1 MIILKDTINFLE
13 NILKTNDCLVI
24 GVSGGP
30 DSMCLLDLV
39 NKQKELLHLKI
50 IVAHINHGVRKESEE
65 EACFVKRICKEK
77 NIIFEYQK
85 LQFEEKKNFE
95 FQARKKRYQ
104 FFNEIVKKYKA
115 KFLLTAHH
123 GDDLIETVLMRITRG
138 SNLHGYSGF
147 QNSTKTK
154 NYTLLRPL
162 IYTTKQEIEKYN
174 VENQIEYRIDSSNQS
189 QMFTRNRFR
198 THILPFLKKENKNV
212 HRKFLKMSENLNEID
227 MYLEK
232 QVQIALTTV
241 SDFDKVNLREFKELD
256 SLMQRCVLEYIL
268 KKEYQDKIYLINDKH
283 VKLIQ
288 KISNSS
294 SSNAKINLPLKKT
307 WIKEY
312 NTAYFKK
319 KAKEEN
325 KEYILE
331 ESLLWNTQEKIERI
345 KKSDTKSNYI
355 LRLDSK
361 EIAFPL
367 KVRTRK
373 PKDTIKVKNLKG
385 TKKVKDIFINEK
397 IGLEKRNTWP
407 IVVDKND
414 TILWIPGVKKSNF
427 DKNIEEYYD
436 IIYKY
441 VISKEKE
448 NEEK

>member
-13 NILKTNDCLVI
+13 NTLKENDCLVI
-24 GVSGGP
+24 GISGGP

-39 NKQKELLHLKI
+39 TKYKESFHLKI
-50 IVAHINHGVRKESEE
+50 IVAHINHGIRKESEE
-65 EACFVKRICKEK
+65 EASFVKKICEEK
-77 NIIFEYQK
+77 NVIFEYQK
-85 LQFEEKKNFE
+85 LVFKEKKNFE

-104 FFNEIVKKYKA
+104 FFNEIVKKYQA
-115 KFLLTAHH
+115 TFLLTAHH
-123 GDDLIETVLMRITRG
+123 GDDLIETMLMRITRG
-138 SNLHGYSGF
+138 SSLHGYSGF

-154 NYTLLRPL
+154 NYILLRPL
-162 IYTTKQEIEKYN
+162 IYATKQEIEEYN
-174 VENQIEYRIDSSNQS
+174 KKNKIEYRIDCSNQN

-198 THILPFLKKENKNV
+198 IHILPFLKKENKNV
-212 HRKFLKMSENLNEID
+212 PQKFLKMSENLNEID

-232 QVQIALTTV
+232 QVKIALTTV
-241 SDFDKVNLREFKELD
+241 YDFDKVNLREFKKLD
-256 SLMQRCVLEYIL
+256 SLIQHRVIEYIL
-268 KKEYQDKIYLINDKH
+268 KEEYQDEIYLINDKH
-283 VKLIQ
+283 VKLIE

-294 SSNAKINLPLKKT
+294 SSNAKISLPLKKV

-312 NTAYFKK
+312 NNAYLKNIS
-319 KAKEEN
+319 KEEK

-331 ESLLWNTQEKIERI
+331 ESLLWNNQEKIERI
-345 KKSDTKSNYI
+345 KESDQKSNYI

-361 EIAFPL
+361 EIAFPI

-373 PKDTIKVKNLKG
+373 AEDKIKVKNLKG